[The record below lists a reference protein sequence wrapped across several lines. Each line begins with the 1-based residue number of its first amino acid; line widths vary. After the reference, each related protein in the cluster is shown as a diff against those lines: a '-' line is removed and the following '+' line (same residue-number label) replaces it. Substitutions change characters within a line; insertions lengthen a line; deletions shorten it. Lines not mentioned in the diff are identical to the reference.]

1 MITPQQ
7 IDQVAFKKSSFGG
20 YNMQQVD
27 EFLEPLT
34 EDYVTLYKENAL
46 LKSKLRVLAG
56 KLEEYRKGEAA
67 APKAAAG
74 DAEAQ
79 AQAAQILQ
87 NAQAQAAQALQNAQ
101 VQAAQVQKNA
111 QIQRDQMLSQAQAQC
126 DKLLKDAAANAQRAA
141 AAPVAAPVPSI
152 NTEALIA
159 AENARVEEAR
169 KAANAQIA
177 EIQEQMR
184 TCIQALER
192 IKSAAPAVTAAPK
205 AASFTAPAAPAAPKA
220 ASFTAPAAPAAPKA
234 ASFAAPA
241 APVIPAAPEVPAAP
255 KAAGFTAPAD
265 FDSDS
270 VADEIA
276 HNVEAL
282 VGSAEE
288 TAPKPEP
295 KHPVNDTTTSRF
307 ANLNL
312 QFGRN
317 YDPTHK

>member
-7 IDQVAFKKSSFGG
+7 IDQVSFGKASFGG

-46 LKSKLRVLAG
+46 LKSKMRVLAS
-56 KLEEYRKGEAA
+56 KLEEYRKNGAEAKNA
-67 APKAAAG
+67 TGDAKAAA
-74 DAEAQ
+74 DKMLLETKAKCDRMLKEATVK
-79 AQAAQILQ
+79 AQTIVASAAP
-87 NAQAQAAQALQNAQ
+87 
-101 VQAAQVQKNA
+101 
-111 QIQRDQMLSQAQAQC
+111 
-126 DKLLKDAAANAQRAA
+126 
-141 AAPVAAPVPSI
+141 AAPVAAPAASG
-152 NTEALIA
+152 NAEALIA

-169 KAANAQIA
+169 RAANAKIA

-184 TCIQALER
+184 ACIQALER
-192 IKSAAPAVTAAPK
+192 IKGAAPAARPA
-205 AASFTAPAAPAAPKA
+205 APAAPAAPA
-220 ASFTAPAAPAAPKA
+220 VS
-234 ASFAAPA
+234 A
-241 APVIPAAPEVPAAP
+241 APVSDAMH
-255 KAAGFTAPAD
+255 
-265 FDSDS
+265 FDSGS

-282 VGSAEE
+282 VGSTED
-288 TAPKPEP
+288 TAPKAEP
-295 KHPVNDTTTSRF
+295 RHPTSDTTTSRF

>member
-7 IDQVAFKKSSFGG
+7 IDQVSFSKASFGG

-46 LKSKLRVLAG
+46 LKSKMRVLAS
-56 KLEEYRKGEAA
+56 KLEEYRKSGVEAKNASGEA
-67 APKAAAG
+67 KAAA
-74 DAEAQ
+74 DKMLLDTKAKCDRMLKEATAKAQ
-79 AQAAQILQ
+79 AITA
-87 NAQAQAAQALQNAQ
+87 
-101 VQAAQVQKNA
+101 
-111 QIQRDQMLSQAQAQC
+111 S
-126 DKLLKDAAANAQRAA
+126 
-141 AAPVAAPVPSI
+141 AAPAAPAQGS
-152 NTEALIA
+152 NAETLIA

-169 KAANAQIA
+169 KAANAKIA

-184 TCIQALER
+184 ACIQALER
-192 IKSAAPAVTAAPK
+192 IKGA
-205 AASFTAPAAPAAPKA
+205 APAAPAVK
-220 ASFTAPAAPAAPKA
+220 
-234 ASFAAPA
+234 PA
-241 APVIPAAPEVPAAP
+241 APVAPV
-255 KAAGFTAPAD
+255 AD
-265 FDSDS
+265 AMHYDSGS

-282 VGSAEE
+282 VGSTED
-288 TAPKPEP
+288 TAPKAEP
-295 KHPVNDTTTSRF
+295 KHPVADTTTSRF